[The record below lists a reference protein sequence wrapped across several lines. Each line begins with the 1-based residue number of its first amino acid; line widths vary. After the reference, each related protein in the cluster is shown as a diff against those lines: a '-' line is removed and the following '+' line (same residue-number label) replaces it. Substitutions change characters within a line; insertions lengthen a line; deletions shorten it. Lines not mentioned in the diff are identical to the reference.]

1 MENNLTNS
9 NSTKPQS
16 LSNYQIIAFG
26 TGGIVAIALFNIAG
40 QLIGL
45 IGNTSLGLSAF
56 WLGVVLIIP
65 RLWDAISDPIIGHYS
80 DNTRTRWGRRR
91 PYLLVGGISV
101 AISFVLL
108 WWVPQAET
116 LQQWIPSESGQQ
128 LFQLAYILFFLLIFF
143 TACTI
148 FEVPHGA
155 LGMGLT
161 RAPHERTKLFS
172 AKSFFG
178 NLFAMGTPWLFVLA
192 NMEFF
197 RGASGNEVDGMR
209 YVSLIVAA
217 VLIPLSIWW
226 FIAIPERQ
234 TPALFAQ
241 KKTSFWSDMRHTCQN
256 KSFRTLVLVIFVL
269 AMGFNFVGL
278 LNYYIA
284 IYYLYGGDKL
294 AAGALLGVNGTIW
307 AVTGLLAVFPLNWL
321 SPKIGKRNTLVVAI
335 CFMILA
341 QVTKIFCYNPD
352 YPYLVIIPTILL
364 SAGMLFFFTLGASM
378 LSDVCDEDDLARGE
392 RIEGSFYSVYWWF
405 IKIGTA
411 LASLV
416 TGVLLLTTQFDEK
429 QVVLAEKLKGSL
441 TEISVTLDK
450 LTTHSESTTLVLKN
464 SAAGSHTLEA
474 NEQEIILTNLP
485 VILERL
491 ESLNNRDKVANNSE
505 LKAELDV
512 LLLKLTPLAGRL
524 TASANSDSQD
534 IKFNLQQSDLQLM
547 IGAYL
552 LEANLRANLLVNYFT
567 ANSQSDQ
574 YHQNLLNV
582 ATDIQ
587 QRIQQSR
594 QVLFSSS
601 DESLRLTVTSLLNK
615 STVLLTQTPK
625 TLYRLRLI
633 EIGLPI
639 LLCLVSLFAVF
650 RYPLTDKRSAVIQQ
664 KLNERDIAREA
675 GH

>member
-1 MENNLTNS
+1 MEKKLTNS
-9 NSTKPQS
+9 NSAKPQS
-16 LSNYQIIAFG
+16 LSNYQMIAFG

-65 RLWDAISDPIIGHYS
+65 RLWDAISDPIVGHFS
-80 DNTRTRWGRRR
+80 DNTRSRWGRRR

-108 WWVPQAET
+108 WWVPQGDT
-116 LQQWIPSESGQQ
+116 LHQWIPSESGQQ
-128 LFQLAYILFFLLIFF
+128 LFQLGYILFFLLIFF

-161 RAPHERTKLFS
+161 RDPHERTKLFS

-192 NMEFF
+192 NLEIF
-197 RGASGNEVDGMR
+197 RGVSGNEVDGMR

-234 TPALFAQ
+234 TPALIAQ

-294 AAGALLGVNGTIW
+294 AAGALLGVTGTVW

-321 SPKIGKRNTLVVAI
+321 SPKIGKRNTLILAI

-341 QVTKIFCYNPD
+341 QITKIFCYNPD

-441 TEISVTLDK
+441 TEINVTLDNLSINLEGTRLELK
-450 LTTHSESTTLVLKN
+450 HDALVDE
-464 SAAGSHTLEA
+464 AARA
-474 NEQEIILTNLP
+474 NQQAVIITNVPLI
-485 VILERL
+485 VERL
-491 ESLNNRDKVANNSE
+491 NNLNNREKSSNNGESNSE
-505 LKAELDV
+505 LDT
-512 LLLKLTPLAGRL
+512 LLVKLTPLENRIRAN
-524 TASANSDSQD
+524 ANSENQD
-534 IKFNLQQSDLQLM
+534 IKFNLHGSDLELM

-552 LEANLRANLLVNYFT
+552 LEANIRANRLVNYFK
-567 ANSQSDQ
+567 ANSQSDD
-574 YHQNLLNV
+574 YHENLLTV

-587 QRIQQSR
+587 QRLMQSR
-594 QVLFSSS
+594 ESLSYS
-601 DESLRLTVTSLLNK
+601 DESLNMTVTALLNT

-650 RYPLTDKRSAVIQQ
+650 RYPLTDARSAIIQS
-664 KLNERDIAREA
+664 KLSERDAAREVND
-675 GH
+675 